1 MASGK
6 KKGNKKGNINTK
18 SKYQT
23 IISSFDDAYF
33 VSILSESTSL
43 PCQKKKKNYML
54 KCSALSVCYG

>member
-1 MASGK
+1 MASEK

-23 IISSFDDAYF
+23 VILSFDDAFF

-43 PCQKKKKNYML
+43 PCQKKNYML